1 MTGGGRY
8 IFASDMHLGAA
19 GCPDAEA
26 HFVSFLAD
34 LPSDTRALY
43 LLGDVFDFWFEQHGG
58 CPAGFENVLDAIAA
72 VVNRGVEVYFFK
84 GNHDWWTFGYLASRT
99 GAHVVHRQPVCHTLA
114 GKRFCLAHGD
124 GLGPL
129 DLRERCTQLFLKGRV
144 TIALARITPT
154 RWLYGWARRWS
165 GASRHSND
173 LNPYTFDT
181 GSPLYR
187 FACDFEKEQ
196 PVDYFIF
203 GHIHRSIS
211 LTTPGGA
218 TMVILNDWSQG
229 PNWLEFDGETLVR
242 KGGQA

>member
-8 IFASDMHLGAA
+8 IFASDMHLGAS
-19 GCPDAEA
+19 GCEQAEA
-26 HFVSFLAD
+26 LFISFLNG

-43 LLGDVFDFWFEQHGG
+43 LLGDVFDFWFEKDGG
-58 CPAGFENVLDAIAA
+58 CPAGFDNVLDTLAT
-72 VVNRGVEVYFFK
+72 VVARGIEVNFFK
-84 GNHDWWTFGYLASRT
+84 GNHDWWTFGYLAART
-99 GAHVVHRQPVCHTLA
+99 GAKVIHAQPLCVTLA

-129 DLRERCTQLFLKGRV
+129 SFSERCTQLFLKGRV

-154 RWLYGWARRWS
+154 RWLYGWAHRWS

-187 FACDFEKEQ
+187 FACDFEKKQ
-196 PVDYFIF
+196 PVDHFIF
-203 GHIHRSIS
+203 GHIHRDIS
-211 LTTPGGA
+211 LATPLGA
-218 TMVILNDWSQG
+218 SLHILSDWSTG
-229 PNWLEFDGETLVR
+229 ASWLEFDGETIVR
-242 KGGQA
+242 KGGGR